1 MASSL
6 PKTHNIFF
14 TIARMNPP
22 TSGHMGLIRHLMEK
36 AKAAREHT
44 VYILLQAG
52 DKAGGEKMN
61 PLFCAEKK
69 EYLDLMIKNN
79 GMDQEGLDIKIICA
93 DDEKITE
100 TKCDTIPSTI
110 LKHICY
116 MCTLEKV
123 REIDHVNL
131 NLFIGEDRVADFT
144 KFLGTGEPGTKSY
157 LPPNQK
163 TFYHNIPRPKGAISA
178 TKVRAMALLDD
189 PTDFIQ
195 EETAAGLTTE
205 EARELYTLLH
215 SRMIDLPDLYKK
227 PSGATSSKRK
237 SVATAAEPSK
247 RGKTTANTGANT
259 GANKGANTGANT
271 GGRKSRRTKG
281 KKKSI
286 RRRSIRQRSIRRRS
300 KKKYN

>member
-1 MASSL
+1 MANEDAA
-6 PKTHNIFF
+6 KTHNIFF

-22 TSGHMGLIRHLMEK
+22 TSGHMGLIRHLMAE
-36 AKAAREHT
+36 AKAAGEHT

-69 EYLDLMIKNN
+69 EYLELMIQNN
-79 GMDQEGLDIKIICA
+79 RMDQEGLEIKIICA
-93 DDEKITE
+93 DDEKITK
-100 TKCDTIPSTI
+100 TNCDTIPNII

-123 REIDHVNL
+123 KEIDDVNL
-131 NLFIGEDRVADFT
+131 NLFIGEDRVADFK

-157 LPPNQK
+157 LPPKQK
-163 TFYHNIPRPKGAISA
+163 TFYHNIPRPEGAISA
-178 TKVRAMALLDD
+178 TKVRAMAFSDD
-189 PTDFIQ
+189 PSAFIQ
-195 EETAAGLTTE
+195 EETAAGLKPE
-205 EARELYTLLH
+205 QAMELYTLLH
-215 SRMIDLPDLYKK
+215 ARMIELPDVYKK
-227 PSGATSSKRK
+227 TTGAKRK
-237 SVATAAEPSK
+237 SVATAAESNK
-247 RGKTTANTGANT
+247 RGKTTT
-259 GANKGANTGANT
+259 ANT

-286 RRRSIRQRSIRRRS
+286 RRRSIKQRSIRQRSIRQRSIKQRSIRQRS